1 MSANLRELSLREGR
15 SRLLE
20 SQDIPRRRHYESE
33 PEILWIPPEKRMHFR
48 LFERGFTLPEAIDE
62 AKRCL
67 TCGPCISCKACVSV
81 GIQKSLSGV
90 EVNPERCCGCGICVS
105 VCYYGAA
112 QSKDVESKRVSVTDS
127 FKCKSCGMCVVAC
140 PSNARRLVGN
150 TMDQRIEAV
159 YSSRSLAG
167 AMTKETA
174 HGNL

>member
-127 FKCKSCGMCVVAC
+127 FKCKSGGMCVVAA
-140 PSNARRLVGN
+140 PPMRGGWSEIRWIKGSRRSIP
-150 TMDQRIEAV
+150 R
-159 YSSRSLAG
+159 G
-167 AMTKETA
+167 ASPVQ
-174 HGNL
+174 